1 MNKRIPMRTCVGCK
15 AVKPQKE
22 LIRIV
27 DGSDGLVIDPDG
39 KKNGRGV
46 YVCPETKCIYDAIK
60 NNGFKRSLKRN
71 IEKETIDKLAE
82 ELKEYGQENG

>member
-1 MNKRIPMRTCVGCK
+1 MMNKRIPMRTCVGCK

-27 DGSDGLVIDPDG
+27 DGADGLVIDPEG

-46 YVCPETKCIYDAIK
+46 YVCPDTK
-60 NNGFKRSLKRN
+60 
-71 IEKETIDKLAE
+71 
-82 ELKEYGQENG
+82 